1 MAVEDRRVNMSQLF
15 LLAARDGDLW
25 TMGITLLLGADI
37 NAQTYPEQESAL
49 ILAVNRE
56 DVEAVRCLL
65 SWGADVN
72 LADREGM
79 SPLHHAAKRSSLI
92 WSLLVDHGA
101 SDDLKNNQGLSA
113 AQLRAGMTAR
123 QNRRMSHGL

>member
-1 MAVEDRRVNMSQLF
+1 MNMSQLF

-37 NAQTYPEQESAL
+37 NVQSYPEQETAL
-49 ILAVNRE
+49 ILAVERE

-65 SWGADVN
+65 SWGADVH
-72 LADREGM
+72 LCDREGM

-113 AQLRAGMTAR
+113 AQLRAGLTAR